1 MKRAAGDGNGMPPI
15 SLVDEAT
22 VELFCAF
29 LRKVHVQIDDVRG
42 ATVFASVPGAHSDL
56 HERRELD
63 GYVVT
68 WNALNP
74 GREASLVG

>member
-1 MKRAAGDGNGMPPI
+1 MKQAPGDGEGMPPI
-15 SLVDEAT
+15 SLVDEAAA
-22 VELFCAF
+22 EAFCAF
-29 LRKVHVQIDDVRG
+29 LRKVHVQVDDVRG
-42 ATVFASVPGAHSDL
+42 ATVFASVPGAHSEL

-74 GREASLVG
+74 GREATLGD

>member
-1 MKRAAGDGNGMPPI
+1 MKRTPGDGKGMPPI
-15 SLVDEAT
+15 SLVDEAA

-42 ATVFASVPGAHSDL
+42 ATVFASVPGAHSEL

-74 GREASLVG
+74 GREARLGS